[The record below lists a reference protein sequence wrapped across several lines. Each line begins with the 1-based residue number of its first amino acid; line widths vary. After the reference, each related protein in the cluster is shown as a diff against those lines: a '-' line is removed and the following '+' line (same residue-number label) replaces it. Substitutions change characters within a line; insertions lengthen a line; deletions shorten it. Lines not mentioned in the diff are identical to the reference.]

1 MLDIQTMSDEIS
13 SLVSVWLV
21 DGGTNI
27 LYAGLVLIFGF
38 WFARHFTRLVRISLN
53 KYNVDPLQAGFL
65 ATIIRYGIV
74 ISVLLIAASKLGI
87 NITSL
92 IAVFGAAALA
102 IGLAVK
108 DNLSNFSSG
117 MLLVFFRPFT
127 KGDFVEV
134 SNATGT
140 VEATNLFSTVLNTTD
155 NKKVFIP
162 NSLVMSS
169 IITNYSANPTR
180 RLDLTIGIDYSDD
193 VVTAKKTLLR
203 VLEQHPVVRS
213 TPEPIVAVE
222 ALADSS
228 VNLTMRAW
236 VPTPK
241 YLSTKFELLEE
252 SKNALTE
259 NGVSIPFPQL
269 DVHMSKDQ

>member
-1 MLDIQTMSDEIS
+1 M
-13 SLVSVWLV
+13 
-21 DGGTNI
+21 
-27 LYAGLVLIFGF
+27 
-38 WFARHFTRLVRISLN
+38 
-53 KYNVDPLQAGFL
+53 DPLQAGFI
-65 ATIIRYGIV
+65 ATIVRYGIIIAV
-74 ISVLLIAASKLGI
+74 ILAAASQVGI

-134 SNATGT
+134 SSATGT
-140 VEATNLFSTVLNTTD
+140 IEATNLFSTVLNTAD

-162 NSLVMSS
+162 NSLVMNN

-180 RLDLTIGIDYSDD
+180 RLDLSIGIDYNADII
-193 VVTAKKTLLR
+193 TAKKTLLTI
-203 VLEQHPVVRS
+203 LETHPVIRS
-213 TPEPIVAVE
+213 TPEPVVAVE

-228 VNLTMRAW
+228 VNITVRAW
-236 VPTPK
+236 VPTAQ

-259 NGVSIPFPQL
+259 QGISIPFPQM
-269 DVHMSKDQ
+269 DIHMDK

>member
-1 MLDIQTMSDEIS
+1 MLDLQTMSDEIS
-13 SLVSVWLV
+13 SLVSVWLIG
-21 DGGTNI
+21 GGTNI
-27 LYAGLVLIFGF
+27 IYAILIIVFGF
-38 WFARHFTRLVRISLN
+38 WFARHFTRLARVSLE

-65 ATIIRYGIV
+65 TTIIRYSIL
-74 ISVLLIAASKLGI
+74 IAVLLIAASRVGI
-87 NITSL
+87 NISSL
-92 IAVFGAAALA
+92 IVIFGAAALA

-134 SNATGT
+134 SSAMGT
-140 VEATNLFSTVLNTTD
+140 IEATNLFSTVLNTTD
-155 NKKVFIP
+155 NKKVFVP

-169 IITNYSANPTR
+169 VITNYSANPTR
-180 RLDLTIGIDYSDD
+180 RLDLSIGIDYKADIA
-193 VVTAKKTLLR
+193 TAKKTLLT
-203 VLEQHPVVRS
+203 VLENHSVVHS
-213 TPEPIVAVE
+213 TPEPVVAVE

-228 VNLTMRAW
+228 VTITVRAW
-236 VPTPK
+236 VPTAQ

-259 NGVSIPFPQL
+259 QGISIPFPQM
-269 DVHMSKDQ
+269 DIHVDK

>member
-1 MLDIQTMSDEIS
+1 MFDVQTLYSMASIWVLTS
-13 SLVSVWLV
+13 GKNL
-21 DGGTNI
+21 
-27 LYAGLVLIFGF
+27 LYAIVMLFVGWWAAGYIAKLLR
-38 WFARHFTRLVRISLN
+38 ASLDRSRI
-53 KYNVDPLQAGFL
+53 DPLQAGFITTIARYAIIIAVML
-65 ATIIRYGIV
+65 A
-74 ISVLLIAASKLGI
+74 AASQLGI

-134 SNATGT
+134 SSATGT
-140 VEATNLFSTVLNTTD
+140 IEATNLFSTVLNTTD

-162 NSLVMSS
+162 NSLVMSN

-180 RLDLTIGIDYSDD
+180 RLDLSIGIDYNADI
-193 VVTAKKTLLR
+193 VTAKKTLLTI
-203 VLEQHPVVRS
+203 LETHPVVRS
-213 TPEPIVAVE
+213 TPEPVVAVE

-228 VNLTMRAW
+228 VNITVRAW
-236 VPTPK
+236 VPTAQ

-259 NGVSIPFPQL
+259 QGISIPFPQM
-269 DVHMSKDQ
+269 DIHMGN